1 MEMALPAM
9 ERRPPPASAAA
20 RPGRALVA
28 SLLLLGTTLFI
39 FPLSLHHPLTDP
51 DEGLHA
57 AIGQEMVERR
67 EYMTPQF
74 LGQPFPDKPV
84 FYFWAVAGSLR
95 VLGFSEPAVRAPGM
109 VFGLL
114 GAITTGL
121 LAGTILGRRGGWLA
135 GIFYATMAVPVGLMQ
150 VPVHDL
156 AVVPFTNGALLAFWR
171 AARSPRAA
179 TVLAWSLAAGACLGL
194 AIITKGLSGVAIVG
208 LAHATVCLLERRL
221 GLVVILGGALALA
234 LAAAIAAPPFLAMEH
249 AQPGYLHYYL
259 FERHVLGL
267 VTTTQ
272 RHGGA
277 AWHYYLPVVLG
288 GGLPWILYA
297 PLSLARFRP
306 SAPDDARDQR
316 FGDATRLGWSLLL
329 TGTLFLSLARS
340 KLLTY
345 ALPVFPAIAVLAAVA
360 WLAWLERGGREPSRW
375 FARMPVVQAGIGAL
389 ILPAALV
396 FAPAKYQV
404 PHVAWV
410 WGVALVIAGGWWA
423 AARLAPSR
431 LERAAAL
438 GALLTAATLAVA
450 LAILLPLVATVTSAR
465 ELARTINRSGHFP
478 PELWMVEQR
487 RGSLVFYLDPALR
500 RGLTP
505 DRILQLSS
513 PQVPEHEPMPGTLVA
528 VPEGYVPN
536 LARYVPLEGLRFEQ
550 AGHYRI
556 YDGERLLHLD
566 APLDMRP
573 IASPLP
579 HHRALDRGSPAHG
592 ASRDEASGSSAR
604 R

>member
-1 MEMALPAM
+1 MEMALPAVK
-9 ERRPPPASAAA
+9 RRPPPASPAA

-28 SLLLLGTTLFI
+28 SLLLLGITLFI

-57 AIGQEMVERR
+57 AIGQEMVERG
-67 EYMTPQF
+67 EYLTPQ
-74 LGQPFPDKPV
+74 LLARPFPDKPV
-84 FYFWAVAGSLR
+84 FYFWALAGSLR

-135 GIFYATMAVPVGLMQ
+135 GVFYATMALPVGLMQ

-156 AVVPFTNGALLAFWR
+156 ALVPFTNGALLAFWR

-179 TVLAWSLAAGACLGL
+179 AVLAWSLAAGACLGL

-221 GLVVILGGALALA
+221 GLVVIFGGALALA

-259 FERHVLGL
+259 FERHLLGL

-272 RHGGA
+272 RHGTA

-297 PLSLARFRP
+297 PFSLARFRP
-306 SAPDDARDQR
+306 SARDDARDQR

-345 ALPVFPAIAVLAAVA
+345 ALPLFPAIAVLASVA
-360 WLAWLERGGREPSRW
+360 WLAWLERGGRQPSRW
-375 FARMPVVQAGIGAL
+375 FARMPVVQASIGAL

-410 WGVALVIAGGWWA
+410 WGVALVIAGGWWT
-423 AARLAPSR
+423 AARLAPGR

-438 GALLTAATLAVA
+438 GAMLTAATLAVA
-450 LAILLPLVATVTSAR
+450 LAILVPLVATVTSAR
-465 ELARTINRSGHFP
+465 DLARTINRSGHFP
-478 PELWMVEQR
+478 SQLWMVEQR

-500 RGLTP
+500 RGLTS

-513 PQVPEHEPMPGTLVA
+513 PQVPEHEPVPGTLVA
-528 VPEGYVPN
+528 VTVGDSAR
-536 LARYVPLEGLRFEQ
+536 LAQYVPLEGQPFEL

-556 YDGERLLHLD
+556 YDGERLLHT
-566 APLDMRP
+566 RP
-573 IASPLP
+573 IPSHPP
-579 HHRALDRGSPAHG
+579 HPVDDRAPPAAD
-592 ASRDEASGSSAR
+592 ASRR
-604 R
+604 